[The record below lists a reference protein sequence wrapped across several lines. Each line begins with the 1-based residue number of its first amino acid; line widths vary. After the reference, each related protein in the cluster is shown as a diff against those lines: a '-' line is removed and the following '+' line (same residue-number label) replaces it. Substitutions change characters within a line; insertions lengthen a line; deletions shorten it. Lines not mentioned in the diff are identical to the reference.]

1 MSEQRELST
10 GLKLAVDYGPLLVF
24 FGVNSQAPGS
34 DVDQAVWATTAFM
47 LATGIAMLVSKW
59 KTGRISTMLWVT
71 GVVVLVFG
79 GLTIYLHD
87 QRFIQIKPSIVYA
100 VLSGT
105 LFFGLWTGRPLLRTV
120 LESGFPALK
129 PEGWHK
135 LTRNFAWFF
144 LSMVAINEVARQLLS
159 FDSWVTFKVWGVS
172 ALSFAFMFTQLPMLL
187 KHSDEPQ
194 EPPIPPAG

>member
-1 MSEQRELST
+1 MTEKRELST
-10 GLKLAVDYGPLLVF
+10 SLKLAVDYGPLLVF
-24 FGVNSQAPGS
+24 FGVNSLAPGS
-34 DVDQAVWATTAFM
+34 DVDQAVAATSAFM
-47 LATGIAMLVSKW
+47 VATAAAMLVSKL

-71 GVVVLVFG
+71 GVVVAVFG

-105 LFFGLWTGRPLLRTV
+105 LFFGLVTRRPLLRTV

-144 LSMVAINEVARQLLS
+144 LAMVGINEVARQMLS
-159 FDSWVTFKVWGVS
+159 FDAWVTFKVWGVT
-172 ALSFAFMFTQLPMLL
+172 ALSFAFMFTQLPMLM
-187 KHSDEPQ
+187 KHSDEAE

>member
-1 MSEQRELST
+1 MTEKRELST
-10 GLKLAVDYGPLLVF
+10 SLKLAVDYGPLLVF
-24 FGVNSQAPGS
+24 FGVNSLAPGS
-34 DVDQAVWATTAFM
+34 DVDQAVAATTAFM
-47 LATGIAMLVSKW
+47 VATAVAMLVSKL

-71 GVVVLVFG
+71 GVVVAVFG

-105 LFFGLWTGRPLLRTV
+105 LFFGLLTGRPLLRTV
-120 LESGFPALK
+120 LESGFPTLRS
-129 PEGWHK
+129 EGWHK

-144 LSMVAINEVARQLLS
+144 LAMVGINEVARQILS

-172 ALSFAFMFTQLPMLL
+172 ALSFAFMFTQLPMLM
-187 KHSDEPQ
+187 KHSDEPD
-194 EPPIPPAG
+194 PPIPPAG

>member
-1 MSEQRELST
+1 MTEKRELST
-10 GLKLAVDYGPLLVF
+10 GLKLAIDYGPLLVF

-34 DVDQAVWATTAFM
+34 DVDQAVWATAAFM
-47 LATGIAMLVSKW
+47 VATAIAMLVSKL

-71 GVVVLVFG
+71 GVVVAVFG

-87 QRFIQIKPSIVYA
+87 ERFIQIKPSIVYA

-105 LFFGLWTGRPLLRTV
+105 LFFGLLTGRPLLRTV

-144 LSMVAINEVARQLLS
+144 LAMVGINEVARQMLS

-172 ALSFAFMFTQLPMLL
+172 ALSFAFMFTQLPMLM

-194 EPPIPPAG
+194 DPPIPPQG

>member
-1 MSEQRELST
+1 MAETRELST
-10 GLKLAVDYGPLLVF
+10 SLKLAVDYGPLLVF
-24 FGVNSQAPGS
+24 FGVNSLAPGS
-34 DVDQAVWATTAFM
+34 DIDQAVAATGAFM
-47 LATGIAMLVSKW
+47 VATIAAMLVSKL

-87 QRFIQIKPSIVYA
+87 ERFIQIKPSIVYA
-100 VLSGT
+100 VLSGI

-144 LSMVAINEVARQLLS
+144 ALMVAVNEVARQLLT
-159 FDSWVTFKVWGVS
+159 FDSWVTFKVWGVT
-172 ALSFAFMFTQLPMLL
+172 AISFAFMFTQMPMLMR
-187 KHSDEPQ
+187 HSDEPQ
-194 EPPIPPAG
+194 EPPIPPQG

>member
-1 MSEQRELST
+1 MAKEQGMSSS
-10 GLKLAVDYGPLLVF
+10 LKLAVDYGPLLVF
-24 FGVNSQAPGS
+24 FAVNSLAPGS

-47 LATGIAMLVSKW
+47 LATGVAMLISKL
-59 KTGRISTMLWVT
+59 KVGRISPMLWIT
-71 GVVVLVFG
+71 GAVVLVFG

-105 LFFGLWTGRPLLRTV
+105 LFFGLWTGKPLLRTV
-120 LESGFPALK
+120 LEAGLPALK

-144 LSMVAINEVARQLLS
+144 AAMIVVNEVARQLLS
-159 FDSWVTFKVWGVS
+159 FDDWVTFKVWGVS
-172 ALSFAFMFTQLPMLL
+172 AISFAFMFTQMPLL
-187 KHSDEPQ
+187 MRHSDEPA
-194 EPPIPPAG
+194 EPPVPPTG

>member
-1 MSEQRELST
+1 MAKEQGMSSS
-10 GLKLAVDYGPLLVF
+10 LKLAVDYGPLLVF
-24 FGVNSQAPGS
+24 FAVNSLAPGS
-34 DVDQAVWATTAFM
+34 DVDQAVAATTAFM
-47 LATGIAMLVSKW
+47 LATGVAMLISKL
-59 KTGRISTMLWVT
+59 KVGRISPMLWVT
-71 GVVVLVFG
+71 GAVVLVFG

-120 LESGFPALK
+120 LEAGLPALK

-144 LSMVAINEVARQLLS
+144 AAMIVINEVARQLLS
-159 FDSWVTFKVWGVS
+159 FDDWVTFKVWGVS
-172 ALSFAFMFTQLPMLL
+172 AISFAFMFTQMPLL
-187 KHSDEPQ
+187 MRHSDEPA
-194 EPPIPPAG
+194 EPPVPPQG

>member
-1 MSEQRELST
+1 VAREQAMSSS
-10 GLKLAVDYGPLLVF
+10 LKLAVDYGPLLVF
-24 FGVNSQAPGS
+24 FAVNSLAPGS

-47 LATGIAMLVSKW
+47 LATGVAMLISKL
-59 KTGRISTMLWVT
+59 KAGRISPMLWVT
-71 GVVVLVFG
+71 GAVVLVFG

-144 LSMVAINEVARQLLS
+144 AAMILVNEVARQLLS
-159 FDSWVTFKVWGVS
+159 FDDWVTFKVWGVS
-172 ALSFAFMFTQLPMLL
+172 AISFAFMFTQMPVLMR
-187 KHSDEPQ
+187 HSDEPA
-194 EPPIPPAG
+194 EPPVPPQG

>member
-1 MSEQRELST
+1 VAKEQAMSSS
-10 GLKLAVDYGPLLVF
+10 LKLAVDYGPLLVF
-24 FGVNSQAPGS
+24 FAVNSLAPGS
-34 DVDQAVWATTAFM
+34 DVDQAVAATTAFM
-47 LATGIAMLVSKW
+47 LATGVAMLISKL
-59 KTGRISTMLWVT
+59 KAGRISPMLWVT
-71 GVVVLVFG
+71 GAVVLVFG

-144 LSMVAINEVARQLLS
+144 AAMIVVNEVARQLLS
-159 FDSWVTFKVWGVS
+159 FDDWVTFKVWGVS
-172 ALSFAFMFTQLPMLL
+172 AISFAFMFTQMPVLMR
-187 KHSDEPQ
+187 HSDEPA
-194 EPPIPPAG
+194 EPPVPPQG

>member
-1 MSEQRELST
+1 MSSS
-10 GLKLAVDYGPLLVF
+10 LKLAVDYGPLLVF
-24 FGVNSQAPGS
+24 FAVNSLAPGS
-34 DVDQAVWATTAFM
+34 DVDQAVAATTAFM
-47 LATGIAMLVSKW
+47 LATGVAMLISKL
-59 KTGRISTMLWVT
+59 KVGRISPMLWVT
-71 GVVVLVFG
+71 GAVVLVFG

-87 QRFIQIKPSIVYA
+87 QRFIQIKPSIIYA

-144 LSMVAINEVARQLLS
+144 AAMIVVNEVARQLLS
-159 FDSWVTFKVWGVS
+159 FDDWVTFKVWGVS
-172 ALSFAFMFTQLPMLL
+172 AISFAFMFTQMPVLMR
-187 KHSDEPQ
+187 HSDEPS
-194 EPPIPPAG
+194 EPPVPPQG